1 MITQPGLDHDHQTL
15 VPGEESGRAGGGQNP
30 NPPASAPR
38 REMNTLHT
46 TPSARRLC
54 AYDWL
59 SLSLVYT
66 QVRTRPANM
75 LLWETEARRTQEAT
89 CHGKDSLRG

>member
-1 MITQPGLDHDHQTL
+1 MITQTGLDHDHQTL

-46 TPSARRLC
+46 TPSVRRLQL
-54 AYDWL
+54 AQ
-59 SLSLVYT
+59 SLAGVHT
-66 QVRTRPANM
+66 G
-75 LLWETEARRTQEAT
+75 E
-89 CHGKDSLRG
+89 D